1 MSVLVQI
8 CTSAVTSV
16 EEDLKWVA
24 KCRGQ
29 LTRVFARMMVTYCTT
44 LLRSQ
49 FDPILLKDCY
59 RPRRVPASAY
69 LMAIE
74 GRLAQVVEQSNDY
87 QTLTRETENVT
98 LKHSVENLKT
108 MHHEAMLTVMM
119 PMALSRCQVVAGLDE
134 LNH

>member
-1 MSVLVQI
+1 M
-8 CTSAVTSV
+8 
-16 EEDLKWVA
+16 VA
-24 KCRGQ
+24 IDC
-29 LTRVFARMMVTYCTT
+29 AA

-49 FDPILLKDCY
+49 REPALLKDCY
-59 RPRRVPASAY
+59 RPCRVHASAY

-74 GRLAQVVEQSNDY
+74 GRLAQVVEQSNNY

-98 LKHSVENLKT
+98 IQHSVENLKT
-108 MHHEAMLTVMM
+108 MHHEAMLTAMM